1 MVSYIFV
8 IGNNVKFDIRFQSY
22 KSAMNFKFEAKDR
35 ATILQQRYVHKFR
48 VLLFEKFTSQ
58 MSFWAVLKQL

>member
-1 MVSYIFV
+1 
-8 IGNNVKFDIRFQSY
+8 
-22 KSAMNFKFEAKDR
+22 MNFKFEAKDR